1 MENEGINRSIVEVFN
16 CETDVR
22 ESVADL
28 VAKGERFIF
37 NLRTRI
43 ENGIQNDCPIYLCV
57 ACGQAL
63 VIRCRKLGM
72 PNGRHTTYFRHL
84 KNSDDCCL
92 KAESTLSRREVLV
105 NKFNGQKEGD
115 THENI
120 KNYLALWLRAD
131 SRFTD
136 VKVEST
142 IKGTGIFS
150 KKWRRP
156 DVSARFNGKL
166 MVFEIQLS
174 TTFLDVIVGRD
185 NFYKEN
191 DIIIFWIFG
200 EFDPNNARA
209 AEKDIYFNNKANVFS
224 IDADSLEMT
233 EKEEVL
239 FFSGYYGIKISERII
254 WEKVL
259 ISFDDINFDG
269 ENYKPYFISV
279 RQQALAALE
288 WVVLRNEEIST
299 LSLDCLS
306 ELELLGVSCSCL
318 SNQDFINLLKV
329 LISIRENKVFFACDW
344 ENKWFWLA
352 DYVWGGFN
360 CYWVAF
366 LHAVDA
372 YGLKDVIFNAGYID
386 IDEKHAYFKSNRK
399 KFGQNRVYNSFFCEL
414 LPLLKGRLNVL

>member
-1 MENEGINRSIVEVFN
+1 MESEEVNRSIVEVFN
-16 CETDVR
+16 CEINMR
-22 ESVADL
+22 ELVADL
-28 VAKGERFIF
+28 VAKGEEFIF
-37 NLRTRI
+37 NLRTKI
-43 ENGIQNDCPIYLCV
+43 ENGIQNDCPAYLCI

-63 VIRCRKLGM
+63 VIRCRKAGVR
-72 PNGRHTTYFRHL
+72 NGQHTTYFQHL
-84 KNSDDCCL
+84 ANSDDCCL
-92 KAESTLSRREVLV
+92 KAESTLSRSEILA
-105 NKFNGQKEGD
+105 NKFNGQEEGN
-115 THENI
+115 THKDI
-120 KNYLALWLRAD
+120 KNHLALWLRAD

-150 KKWRRP
+150 KKWRKP

-191 DIIIFWIFG
+191 DITIFWIFG
-200 EFDPNNARA
+200 EFDPNSARA
-209 AEKDIYFNNKANVFS
+209 AEKDIYFNNKTNVFS

-233 EKEEVL
+233 EKKGVL
-239 FFSGYYGIKISERII
+239 FFSGYYGMKISERMI
-254 WEKVL
+254 WEKAL
-259 ISFDDINFDG
+259 ICFDDIRFDR
-269 ENYKPYFISV
+269 ETYKPYFMSV

-288 WVVLRNEEIST
+288 WVILRNAEIST

-306 ELELLGVSCSCL
+306 ELELLGVSCSDL
-318 SNQDFINLLKV
+318 SNQYFISFLKV
-329 LISIRENKVFFACDW
+329 LISIRENKVLFACGW

-366 LHAVDA
+366 LHAIDA

-386 IDEKHAYFKSNRK
+386 IDEKHAYFKSNRE
-399 KFGQNRVYNSFFCEL
+399 KFGQNRVYNGFFVSYC
-414 LPLLKGRLNVL
+414 PC